1 MVPKD
6 TRMRRRWPGGSK
18 GEGSPSMAARLWQYL
33 SAGLV
38 GASLVGIGVFGISSP
53 ARAGALPVD
62 NFQSSPVTLTY
73 SGQGGW
79 TQTTANS
86 FATTLT
92 SIDGW
97 NVVVQGQ
104 AGASAGTW
112 NWSYPITLQAQPD
125 GSGTSMTSGNAEVSW
140 IPTPV
145 SPTQP
150 TWQTNWGLYADTSVL
165 LVNQSS
171 GETLTLLSAGTGS
184 LPVTLGLTGES
195 FAGAVGSDQTVTA
208 GGEDCENL
216 TWLVSAIGTADLGPL
231 DLPATVISW
240 ILSNLTSSGLEV
252 CLDGTIHGAP
262 VQATVQDST
271 GFGAAAGQNIQLPFP
286 GGAWADVPYIWSG
299 GPLTLDLGSL
309 QYAPTFDLSMDV
321 QLALANQSVRVAQ
334 IALPGTHT
342 MAGGTWS
349 SSNAGLGLD
358 FPTEAVVGVQGPGI
372 TATVTPTASGVG
384 PTFTAEVANGQT
396 ADFSFTGAS
405 SSGPSGLTYQWSIT
419 SDSSTANI
427 GTGIY
432 TNTQSVTADLSPGQ
446 YAVSL
451 EVDGGSGNQSVAN
464 LSVDVET
471 APSTPGG
478 IAIQAAGLPSSG
490 QSVFTVSASGYEQ
503 TLQGAG
509 TLSSVPP
516 GTYTVT
522 AAPITASDGAIFQ
535 ASPSSQ
541 SVTVSAGETS
551 TVSFTYGAGTGS
563 LQVAITGLP
572 QGTQP
577 QVSVSGPNGYSSEIS
592 GSTDLLGLW
601 PGQYTVAANEV
612 SGSSGQEFDPTLGGM
627 NFSTM
632 TLGLSSQQ
640 GVFTLAV
647 GQSASV
653 QVQYVALV
661 QNEGSLS
668 VQTSGLPSG
677 ATPEIVVSGVG
688 SGFSQTV
695 TTANQVLDGLDPG
708 SYTVQASTVI
718 SGGNTYAPNPASQT
732 VTVLAGSTAVASIT
746 YVATTGDLQVTVE
759 GLPAGVS
766 ASVLLGGPTK
776 EPTLTGSDTLTG
788 LAPGAYTATA
798 NPVTTVAG
806 VPYLATVSPTGPVTV
821 QAGQTAQLTVTYA
834 VHTLVLVA
842 SPRSIAVGGGAS
854 STITATV
861 WGANGPQAG
870 ANVTLTTSMGALT
883 VGAVTTTAGAANVG
897 TTDGQGQVQAQL
909 VSAAAT
915 GTATVTAEVTV
926 DGQNAT
932 ATITVEFTSGAESAA
947 QLTLT
952 ADPTSVA
959 VGGTAVVSAKVTD
972 AMGDPLEGVT
982 VTLSTD
988 LGTLASGGNII
999 AQDSP
1004 LSLTTGSNG
1013 EVTAILSSTVV
1024 GEASVSG
1031 TVSTGSETN
1040 PLQSTANVQFTAAQI
1055 TTASAVHVAA
1065 SPTTVPA
1072 DGQTSSTLTITVDDG
1087 SGAPVNGATVQVTTN
1102 LGELQAGY
1110 DLGTTVTV
1118 STSSSGQA
1126 SVLLSSDST
1135 GTATVTAQV
1144 VLPDGSGPQGST
1156 TVSFE
1161 APVAEPEPSSVILA
1175 VSPSSVPADGQSAA
1189 TITVTVKTSGGTVVP
1204 NTQVELTATL
1214 GELQAG
1220 SALGPTVTVT
1230 TGSNGE
1236 ANAQWT
1242 SADTGTGT
1250 VTGTVLLSSGASGPS
1265 GTATVSFVSPGTVGA
1280 VHTLSLSASPTSVPA
1295 DGQTPV
1301 TVTATAEDSS
1311 GNPVAGV
1318 TVTFSTTIGAFSL
1331 ESINGGSAVTAV
1343 TTNASGQAQVQLTS
1357 SDSGTGVV
1365 EGTVGSVESKP
1376 LDVTFTATVPN
1387 GSGIEL
1393 SANPQDVVANGTSS
1407 ATITATLTDL
1417 VGNPL
1422 SGVSVSLT
1430 SSAGSLSATT
1440 AVTDS
1445 EGQAEVQLTDTQVGT
1460 VTVTATAGPAQGTT
1474 VVTFTNSSGSNACL
1488 VAAPSTLAATASSKL
1503 TVQLTTPTGVPASGV
1518 EVSLSSSLGTI
1529 TPSSVTTGADGT
1541 ATAELTQDEPGTA
1554 DVTAQVTGYS
1564 SQSATVPSQMECNTE
1579 VTFTNG
1585 PASLSLTATPGS
1597 VAANGTSTV
1606 TLMATVLDT
1615 SGNPAA
1621 GVQVTFS
1628 DDNALGTLSAQTA
1641 TTNSAGQASVT
1652 LTSTAE
1658 GTAILSAQVTNAP
1671 SLAQTVEA
1679 EFSAISGSS
1688 TVPAACANADGFPVV
1703 TGVTPG
1709 SGPLDGGNTVTIAGC
1724 NFGGATE
1731 VDFGDVGA
1739 VLSFTVNAQGTS
1751 ISVQAPDSL
1760 SGFGQTVDVTVVTP
1774 AGTSATSTA
1783 DQYAYSSSGGS
1794 CGSIPGS
1801 TFCFTA
1807 GTAPSEGAPTI
1818 KSLSP
1823 SSGNEFGYTKVIITG
1838 TNFLLATQVSFGS
1851 EVEVVN
1857 GGNVSVPNTAPF
1869 SILSSTEISAIA
1881 PPSPSGNPGA
1891 VQVQVTTPEGTSN
1904 GVSYTYTAPSGP
1916 EVTAVIPERGMAA
1929 GGQQVIIRGEGF
1941 TGATAVDFSTME
1953 LGNGEVSQEPA
1964 NPASFQVVNDTEII
1978 ATSPP
1983 APGGALL
1990 PAPGSETVDVT
2001 VTGFSSSGSVT
2012 STITAADQFTYEVCS
2027 PYAPAFGTP
2036 VVTYVSPDVGPS
2048 SGGTEVTIDGESF
2061 SPGAEVYF
2069 GNQKATGVNIVSG
2082 TQLTAIAPKGSGSP
2096 DVQVYTANG
2105 GWSPTCAVDV
2115 YQYQAATSGGTSTS
2129 GSEANQAPLPPLIT
2143 SVSPSDGGGGTYVTI
2158 HGANLTGAKEVLFGT
2173 TLAPIM
2179 SVVSSSE
2186 IFVEV
2191 PAPPTALGGPFLI
2204 QVVTLAGTS
2213 TQQQPGDA
2221 VFTYLPEVGSIQSQ
2235 KTLSVPVATRWTDTG
2250 IQVSAGQVVAVA
2262 ASGKAFEK
2270 AVVPANGLYYGTI
2283 ITSNTYDPAG
2293 QGLPCNSP
2301 LMSIEFRSGE
2311 PAPQQACF
2319 SLLARIGDS
2328 APLEVGEGNV
2338 FVATSSGELYLG
2350 PNNLQS
2356 ESGTIISNSGAWT
2369 ASVEVEANGYPG
2381 IVDGVCPAPPTAQEL
2396 STNVSISGSAY
2407 SGQPTV
2413 ENGLAV
2419 GVTAVQASGQVAAGT
2434 TVDWSTSEGEPY
2446 VVQIPQGYIWMSGP
2460 NDVSLLEHA
2469 DLWPGSFGSSD
2480 TPNSLAVDL
2489 YGGQALSSVDVY
2501 VPFTSGPTALLS
2513 SCSSTTDANGNA
2525 QVLLTSYAEGPV
2537 DLTAV
2542 VPGTLLEASLLPSD
2556 FSSLDVGP
2564 IDFQPPAT
2572 PVVRG
2577 GAVSAAG
2584 PVVGESV
2591 QLTGVNGTFGFYQ
2604 LMTGEDG
2611 TYAFSN
2617 VQPGTYELTF
2627 GGAGSLAN
2635 VASGSFSMQAS
2646 GFWLSP
2652 FSTSAPSVLVVTNG
2666 GLVLPIVTLPPG
2678 QTISGTVVT
2687 QGGPGLTSGSF
2698 TVSVCAMA
2706 TGVQFTNVSS
2716 CNDASSMVNATNGT
2730 FSIDGLAPGP
2740 YIVSASESSA
2750 YSGEIRYPQVFFLT
2764 AKSSS
2769 SPTYT
2774 VFSGEASAVTAPTS
2788 GLVVTMPEGYYI
2800 SGKVVNDAGQAV
2812 QSIVSALTSSCMNPQ
2827 SAPCWS
2833 TGATQTSG
2841 LYTVG
2846 PLLPGPYVLEAC
2858 ASSSNG
2864 PECAF
2869 YTSSSPGFTLSQTS
2883 DMGMIPPSV
2892 ITLGQADQTGPTLV
2906 APRVWTISGQV
2917 LSPSGVGVAGVQ
2929 VQACLA
2935 PGSFGLQDSAAA
2947 VQSTCGLVGGGY
2959 ATSGADGTFSV
2970 RVASGGNY
2978 VLQINTVQLN
2988 ASGPPYLA
2996 SGWYGSNGWS
3006 GVGPLS
3012 VTPFAV
3018 STANVSGLKVQA
3030 EGAYAVSGTITG
3042 LPSALLSSSAATQSA
3057 SLVVVACVQ
3066 GASITAVPQP
3076 CIWGSI
3082 VGGSGQYTL
3091 PLPNGTYAVFVNVMN
3106 SSGSQGMYNLC
3117 VVASSNGCA
3126 EPSVTVHGADL
3137 PNTNFTVVQPSVVL
3151 SAPSAATSTY
3161 TISIPVPYGLS
3172 GGDTVDV
3179 QVPTGTVLPTV
3190 STDYSL
3196 NGQGA
3201 TGVQVSGETATVTV
3215 PSSVSEE
3222 SGGVVLLSV
3231 SDVTNPP
3238 AGQYMVNVWTSRDT
3252 TAVAS
3257 TPYSVSGVTL
3267 TLGATPTPATVGQD
3281 VLLTAL
3287 VSRPVSDG
3295 TITFVVPSSTSLSCV
3310 PHMGGCSVL
3319 WDTAP
3324 LAGSS
3329 FTSGSWAVKA
3339 TWSGDTAYPAPV
3351 SATKG
3356 VVVNSGMFIAANP
3369 FPAIAGQAVTLTATG
3384 ILPSLSGGSVT
3395 FSAALSSGSVTT
3407 LGTCSV
3413 TADSCALQWTPPATE
3428 GDVTVF
3434 AKCTGG
3440 GCGAGLTANTY
3451 VPVETSSSSDVCAS
3465 AVVAVGSLA
3474 LPNGGSGSVPIALS
3488 QIPSACLPLTSW
3500 QLTVTFD
3507 PSVLS
3512 VQGAVGGPE
3521 WPSVTVTTVQ
3531 PGTIELTAPQS
3542 NGGATGS
3549 LLATLQVTAAGSAG
3563 TTSPLSLGAILLTGT
3578 AGTNGIFIN
3587 ATGTAGSVNVVGNAS
3602 VHLSVAPEVRAEP
3615 SASTALA
3622 ISVSQA
3628 VYGSTG
3634 QTVSGEDVSGYQLSV
3649 AASDAT
3655 AIRLGTASCP
3665 APFTDCSVDV
3675 NQQDGSENVA
3685 AAVYQGVTPP
3695 VVLATVP
3702 VRLTGPA
3709 SEAVQVTTTV
3719 QDVVNQDGVALGTP
3733 APVTVTLQRG
3743 AVYQAC
3749 SADGTPLTG
3758 ARSLTV
3764 ADAVAALQYLVNL
3777 RQAGTGCGEV
3787 DPVALASLAPVGSGL
3802 GDQPSV
3808 ADVVALLQYLVG
3820 LRNANMNLTST
3831 P

>member
-1 MVPKD
+1 
-6 TRMRRRWPGGSK
+6 
-18 GEGSPSMAARLWQYL
+18 MAARLWQYL
-33 SAGLV
+33 FAGLV
-38 GASLVGIGVFGISSP
+38 GASLVGIGIFGISAP
-53 ARAGALPVD
+53 ARAGSLPVD
-62 NFQSSPVTLTY
+62 NFESSPVTLTY

-112 NWSYPITLQAQPD
+112 NWNYPLTLQAQPD
-125 GSGTSMTSGNAEVSW
+125 VSGTSMTSGNAEVSW

-171 GETLTLLSAGTGS
+171 GETLTLLSAGTSS

-195 FAGAVGSDQTVTA
+195 FVGAVGSGQTTTA

-231 DLPATVISW
+231 DLPATVVSW

-262 VQATVQDST
+262 VEATVQDST

-286 GGAWADVPYIWSG
+286 GGAWADVPYLWSR

-334 IALPGTHT
+334 IPLPGAHT

-349 SSNAGLGLD
+349 PSSAALNLD

-405 SSGPSGLTYQWSIT
+405 SSGPSGLAYQWSIT
-419 SDSSTANI
+419 SDSPTANI

-432 TNTQSVTADLSPGQ
+432 QNTQSVTADLSPGQ

-471 APSTPGG
+471 APSTPGS
-478 IAIQAAGLPSSG
+478 IAIQATGLPSGG
-490 QSVFTVSASGYEQ
+490 QPVFTVRASGYEQ
-503 TLQGAG
+503 TLQGTG

-522 AAPITASDGAIFQ
+522 AAPVTASDGTIFQ
-535 ASPSSQ
+535 PLPSSQ
-541 SVTVSAGETS
+541 SVTVSAGQTS
-551 TVSFTYGAGTGS
+551 TVSYTYGAGTGS

-572 QGTQP
+572 QGTQA
-577 QVSVSGPNGYSSEIS
+577 QVSVSGPNGYSTEIS

-601 PGQYTVAANEV
+601 PGQYTVVANEV
-612 SGSSGQEFDPTLGGM
+612 SGSSEQEFDPTLGGM

-640 GVFTLAV
+640 GVFTLAA

-653 QVQYVALV
+653 QVEYVTLV
-661 QNEGSLS
+661 QNQGSLS

-677 ATPEIVVSGVG
+677 VTPQIVVSGVG

-695 TTANQVLDGLDPG
+695 TTANQVVDGLDPG
-708 SYTVQASTVI
+708 SYSIQASTVT

-732 VTVLAGSTAVASIT
+732 VTVLAGSTAAASIT
-746 YVATTGDLQVTVE
+746 YVATTGNLQVTVQ
-759 GLPAGVS
+759 GLPTGVS
-766 ASVLLGGPTK
+766 ASVLVEGSTK
-776 EPTLTGSDTLTG
+776 EPTLTGSDTLKG
-788 LAPGAYTATA
+788 LVPGAYTVTA

-806 VPYLATVSPTGPVTV
+806 VPYLATVSSTGPVTV
-821 QAGQTAQLTVTYA
+821 QAGQTAQRTVTYA

-909 VSAAAT
+909 ASGST
-915 GTATVTAEVTV
+915 SGTATVTAQVTV

-932 ATITVEFTSGAESAA
+932 ATITVEFTNGAQSAS

-959 VGGTAVVSAKVTD
+959 VGGASVVSAKVTD
-972 AMGDPLEGVT
+972 AMGDPLEGVS
-982 VTLSTD
+982 VTLTSD
-988 LGTLASGGNII
+988 QGTLASGGNII
-999 AQDSP
+999 AQGSP
-1004 LSLTTGSNG
+1004 LSLMTGSNG

-1024 GEASVSG
+1024 GEASVSA
-1031 TVSTGSETN
+1031 TVSTGSGTN
-1040 PLQSTANVQFTAAQI
+1040 PLQSTVNVQFTAAQ
-1055 TTASAVHVAA
+1055 TAAASAVHVAA

-1072 DGQTSSTLTITVDDG
+1072 DGQSSSALTITVDDG
-1087 SGAPVNGATVQVTTN
+1087 SGDPVNGATVQVTTD
-1102 LGELQAGY
+1102 LGELQVGY
-1110 DLGTTVTV
+1110 EFGTTVTV
-1118 STSSSGQA
+1118 STSRSGQA

-1144 VLPDGSGPQGST
+1144 IESSGSGPQSST
-1156 TVSFE
+1156 TVTFQ
-1161 APVAEPEPSSVILA
+1161 APTAEPAPGSITLA

-1189 TITVTVKTSGGTVVP
+1189 TVTVTVKTSAGAAVPDVPVQLLATV
-1204 NTQVELTATL
+1204 
-1214 GELQAG
+1214 GELQSG

-1236 ANAQWT
+1236 ASAQWT
-1242 SADTGTGT
+1242 SVDTGMGT

-1265 GTATVSFVSPGTVGA
+1265 GTATVSFVSPGTVSA
-1280 VHTLSLSASPTSVPA
+1280 VHTLSLSASPTAAPA
-1295 DGQTPV
+1295 DGQTAM
-1301 TVTATAEDSS
+1301 TVSATAEDSS
-1311 GNPVAGV
+1311 GNPVPGV
-1318 TVTFSTTIGAFSL
+1318 TVTFSSTIGAFSL
-1331 ESINGGSAVTAV
+1331 ESISGGSAVTAV

-1357 SDSGTGVV
+1357 SNSGTGVV
-1365 EGTVGSVESKP
+1365 EATVGSVESKP
-1376 LDVTFTATVPN
+1376 VDVTFTATVPS

-1407 ATITATLTDL
+1407 ATITSTLTDL
-1417 VGNPL
+1417 LGNPL
-1422 SGVSVSLT
+1422 SGVSVSFT
-1430 SSAGSLSATT
+1430 SSAGTLSATT

-1445 EGQAEVQLTDTQVGT
+1445 EGQAEVQLKDTQVGT
-1460 VTVTATAGPAQGTT
+1460 VTVTATAGSAQGTT

-1488 VAAPSTLAATASSKL
+1488 LAAPSTLAATASSKL
-1503 TVQLTTPTGVPASGV
+1503 TVQLTTPTGAPAPGV
-1518 EVSLSSSLGTI
+1518 EVSLSSSLGTV
-1529 TPSSVTTGADGT
+1529 TPSLVTTGADGT

-1585 PASLSLTATPGS
+1585 PGSLSLAATPGS
-1597 VAANGTSTV
+1597 VAANGTSAV

-1641 TTNSAGQASVT
+1641 TTNGAGQASVT
-1652 LTSTAE
+1652 LTSTTA

-1671 SLAQTVEA
+1671 NLAQTVEA
-1679 EFSAISGSS
+1679 EFTVTTGSS
-1688 TVPAACANADGFPVV
+1688 TVPTACTNADGFPVV
-1703 TGVTPG
+1703 TGITPA
-1709 SGPLDGGNTVTIAGC
+1709 SGPLDGGNTVTIEGC
-1724 NFGGATE
+1724 NFDGVTE

-1739 VLSFTVNAQGTS
+1739 VLSFTVNAQGTA

-1774 AGTSATSTA
+1774 TGTSATSTA

-1801 TFCFTA
+1801 TDCITA
-1807 GTAPSEGAPTI
+1807 GTPPSEGAPTI
-1818 KSLSP
+1818 QSLSP

-1838 TNFLLATQVSFGS
+1838 TNFLAATQVSFGS

-1857 GGNVSVPNTAPF
+1857 GGNVSVPNSAAFT
-1869 SILSSTEISAIA
+1869 ILSSTEISTIA
-1881 PPSPSGNPGA
+1881 PPSPTGNPGA

-1904 GVSYTYTAPSGP
+1904 GRSYTYTAPSGP

-1929 GGQQVIIRGEGF
+1929 GGQKVIIRGEGF
-1941 TGATAVDFSTME
+1941 TGATAVDFSTVE
-1953 LGNGEVSQEPA
+1953 IGNGEVSQEPA

-1978 ATSPP
+1978 ATSPF

-2001 VTGFSSSGSVT
+2001 VTGFSVSGSVT
-2012 STITAADQFTYEVCS
+2012 SPITAADQFTYEVCS
-2027 PYAPAFGTP
+2027 PYAPSFGTP
-2036 VVTYVSPDVGPS
+2036 VVNYVSPDVGPS

-2069 GNQKATGVNIVSG
+2069 GNQKASGVHVVSG
-2082 TQLTAIAPKGSGSP
+2082 TQLTAIAPSGSGSP

-2115 YQYQAATSGGTSTS
+2115 YQYQQVASGGASTGGS
-2129 GSEANQAPLPPLIT
+2129 GASQIPQAPIIT
-2143 SVSPSDGGGGTYVTI
+2143 SVSPDAGDGYAGVQVTI
-2158 HGANLTGAKEVLFGT
+2158 HGANLAGAKEVLFGGT
-2173 TLAPIM
+2173 PADNFF
-2179 SVVSSSE
+2179 VVSSSE
-2186 IFVEV
+2186 ILVQ
-2191 PAPPTALGGPFLI
+2191 APPPPTPFGGPFLV
-2204 QVVTLAGTS
+2204 QVVTLAGSS

-2221 VFTYLPEVGSIQSQ
+2221 VFTYLPEVGAVQSQ
-2235 KTLSVPVATRWTDTG
+2235 KTLSVPVDTGWTDTG
-2250 IQVSAGQVVAVA
+2250 IHVSAGEVVAIA
-2262 ASGKAFEK
+2262 GSGSAFEK
-2270 AVVPANGLYYGTI
+2270 AVVPANGLYYGAI
-2283 ITSNTYDPAG
+2283 ITSNTYNPAG

-2319 SLLARIGDS
+2319 SLLARIGD
-2328 APLEVGEGNV
+2328 ATPLEVGEGNV

-2356 ESGTIISNSGAWT
+2356 EAGTIIRNSGSWT
-2369 ASVEVEANGYPG
+2369 ASVEVESDGFPG

-2396 STNVSISGSAY
+2396 SSTASIQSSGY
-2407 SGQPTV
+2407 PGQPTV
-2413 ENGLAV
+2413 GDGLMVNVNAAQANG
-2419 GVTAVQASGQVAAGT
+2419 QPAAGT
-2434 TVDWSTSEGEPY
+2434 TVDWSTSEGEEY
-2446 VVQIPQGYIWMSGP
+2446 VLQVPQGYIWMSGP
-2460 NDVSLLEHA
+2460 NAVQLLANAH
-2469 DLWPGSFGSSD
+2469 LWPGAVESSD
-2480 TPNSLAVDL
+2480 SSNPLGVGP
-2489 YGGQALSSVDVY
+2489 YGGQAFSALDVY

-2513 SCSSTTDANGNA
+2513 SCSSTTDASGNA
-2525 QVLLTSYAEGPV
+2525 QVLLTAYAEGSV
-2537 DLTAV
+2537 DLTPV
-2542 VPGTLLEASLLPSD
+2542 VPGTLLEASIDPSD

-2564 IDFQPPAT
+2564 IAFRAPTT
-2572 PVVRG
+2572 PVVQG
-2577 GAVSAAG
+2577 AAVSAAG
-2584 PVVGESV
+2584 PVVGEGV
-2591 QLTGVNGTFGFYQ
+2591 QLTGVNGTLGDYQ
-2604 LMTGEDG
+2604 VMTGETG
-2611 TYAFSN
+2611 TYAFVS
-2617 VQPGTYELTF
+2617 VAPGTYDLSF
-2627 GGAGSLAN
+2627 GGEGSLAN
-2635 VASGSFSMQAS
+2635 AAFGSFSMQAS

-2652 FSTSAPSVLVVTNG
+2652 FSTSAPSVLVVTNT
-2666 GLVLPIVTLPPG
+2666 GLVLPTVTLPPG

-2698 TVSVCAMA
+2698 SVSACPI
-2706 TGVQFTNVSS
+2706 TGDLRYTDVNS
-2716 CNDASSMVNATNGT
+2716 CNEGLSVFHATDGT

-2750 YSGEIRYPQVFFLT
+2750 NSGVIRYPQVFFMT
-2764 AKSSS
+2764 ATSSS
-2769 SPTYT
+2769 GPTYT
-2774 VFSGEASAVTAPTS
+2774 MSSGEASAVSAPTS

-2800 SGKVVNDAGQAV
+2800 SGRVVNDAGQAV
-2812 QSIVSALTSSCMNPQ
+2812 QRIVSALTSSCVASQ
-2827 SAPCWS
+2827 SASCF
-2833 TGATQTSG
+2833 GAGALQPSG
-2841 LYTVG
+2841 SYSIG

-2858 ASSSNG
+2858 PSSSSDG
-2864 PECAF
+2864 PDCVF
-2869 YTSSSPGFTLSQTS
+2869 YTSSSPGFTPAQTS
-2883 DMGMIPPSV
+2883 DMGILSPSV
-2892 ITLGQADQTGPTLV
+2892 ITLGQGDQTGPTVV
-2906 APRVWTISGQV
+2906 APGLWTISGQV
-2917 LSPSGVGVAGVQ
+2917 LSPSGAGVAGVN
-2929 VQACLA
+2929 VQACLD
-2935 PGSFGLQDSAAA
+2935 PGTFGLQDSGAA
-2947 VQSTCGLVGGGY
+2947 VLSTCGMVGGTT
-2959 ATSGADGTFSV
+2959 TSGRDGAFSLTV
-2970 RVASGGNY
+2970 LSGGKY
-2978 VLQINTVQLN
+2978 VLEIDTSQSNF
-2988 ASGPPYLA
+2988 SGPPYLA
-2996 SGWYGSNGWS
+2996 SGWYGSSGWS

-3018 STANVSGLKVQA
+3018 STANVSGLKVQPA
-3030 EGAYAVSGTITG
+3030 AAYAVSGTIAG
-3042 LPSALLSSSAATQSA
+3042 LPGAILSSGTSQYSVT
-3057 SLVVVACVQ
+3057 VEACVH
-3066 GASITAVPQP
+3066 GASTTSVPQS
-3076 CIWGSI
+3076 CTSGTN
-3082 VGGSGQYTL
+3082 VGENGQYTL
-3091 PLPNGTYAVFVNVMN
+3091 VVPNGTYDVFVDVQN
-3106 SSGSQGMYNLC
+3106 SSGAPGMYNLC
-3117 VVASSNGCA
+3117 TDGTSNSCA
-3126 EPSVTVHGADL
+3126 EPSVTVNGSDL
-3137 PNTNFTVVQPSVVL
+3137 SNIDFTVVQPSVIL
-3151 SAPSAATSTY
+3151 SAPSAVTSTY
-3161 TISIPVPYGLS
+3161 TVSIPVPFGLAS
-3172 GGDTVDV
+3172 GDTVDV
-3179 QVPTGTVLPTV
+3179 KVPTGTVLPTV
-3190 STDYSL
+3190 SSDYSL
-3196 NGQGA
+3196 NGQVITA
-3201 TGVQVSGETATVTV
+3201 VQVSGETATVTV
-3215 PSSVSEE
+3215 PSSVSEAP
-3222 SGGVVLLSV
+3222 GGVVTLSIT
-3231 SDVTNPP
+3231 DVTNPS
-3238 AGQYMVNVWTSRDT
+3238 AGQYTVDVWTSRAT
-3252 TAVAS
+3252 TVVAS
-3257 TPYSVSGVTL
+3257 APYSISGVTL

-3281 VLLTAL
+3281 VLLTAV

-3295 TITFVVPSSTSLSCV
+3295 TITFAVPSGTSLSCV
-3310 PHMGGCSVL
+3310 PHGGGCSVL
-3319 WDTAP
+3319 WNTSS
-3324 LAGSS
+3324 LATSS
-3329 FTSGSWAVKA
+3329 FTAGSWAVKA
-3339 TWSGDTAYPAPV
+3339 TWSGDTTSPSPV
-3351 SATKG
+3351 SATMD
-3356 VVVNSGMFIAANP
+3356 VVVNSGMFISANP
-3369 FPAIAGQAVTLTATG
+3369 FPAVVGQSVTLTAKG

-3395 FSAALSSGSVTT
+3395 FRAASPGGSVVT

-3413 TADSCALQWTPPATE
+3413 TSDSCTLQWTPATE

-3440 GCGAGLTANTY
+3440 GCGAGLTASID
-3451 VPVETSSSSDVCAS
+3451 VQVESSSSSDVCTT
-3465 AVVAVGSLA
+3465 AVVAIGSLT
-3474 LPNGGSGSVPIALS
+3474 LTSGSSGSLPISLS
-3488 QIPSACLPLTSW
+3488 QIPTGCPSLASW
-3500 QLTVTFD
+3500 HLTVTFD

-3521 WPSVTVTTVQ
+3521 WPSVTVTAVQ

-3542 NGGATGS
+3542 DGGATGS
-3549 LLATLQVTAAGSAG
+3549 LLATLQVTATGAAG
-3563 TTSPLSLGAILLTGT
+3563 TTSPLSLGAISLTD
-3578 AGTNGIFIN
+3578 TNASAIG
-3587 ATGTAGSVNVVGNAS
+3587 ATGTAGSVNVVGSAS
-3602 VHLSVAPEVRAEP
+3602 VDLSVVPEVRANP
-3615 SASTALA
+3615 SPSTDLS

-3628 VYGSTG
+3628 VYGSAG
-3634 QTVSGEDVSGYQLSV
+3634 QTVSGEDVSGYQLSI
-3649 AASDAT
+3649 AASDPM
-3655 AIRLGTASCP
+3655 AIRLGPASCP
-3665 APFTDCSVDV
+3665 APFTDCSVNVD
-3675 NQQDGSENVA
+3675 QQDGSESVA
-3685 AAVYQGVTPP
+3685 AAVYQGVALPAA
-3695 VVLATVP
+3695 LATVP
-3702 VRLTGPA
+3702 VRLTGPV
-3709 SEAVQVTTTV
+3709 SEAVQVTTTL
-3719 QDVVNQDGVALGTP
+3719 QAVVNQEGTALGTP
-3733 APVTVTLQRG
+3733 TPVTVTLQRG

-3749 SADGTPLTG
+3749 SADGTPVTG

-3777 RQAGTGCGEV
+3777 RQAGTGCGQV

-3802 GDQPSV
+3802 GSQPSV

-3820 LRNANMNLTST
+3820 LRNAEMNLTST